1 MKTKLIWGMVI
12 LSLIRPGILECDE
25 VCGGTVLAAVIGP
38 NQPGPLRIGGEL
50 RPERAQVVF
59 EGDFVLESGVNH
71 GEEVIV
77 ATRLEAALQVSR
89 ERVDQSIDLQ
99 VRVLHGQPEQLLF
112 GVEGEGAIEGVSGL
126 GIRDWGVFYDARGK
140 RQLLIRLQRAERPID
155 VVNAVIVTRF
165 EIETLPAEITPIRL
179 IAPEA
184 SLSAGSV
191 RVTSGSNV
199 QLEMLEFTGLRP
211 VSVSGKPDSGLADL
225 DVLMFQGTGELYV
238 VSFRVRE
245 SDSEASRIRFANFD
259 LSGRLERG
267 RASFRLRGTVHV
279 SPSKGGRL
287 ELLSGAVAMTDLGD
301 RMGYGVEWVDGRY
314 ELVFEK
320 PGDYPI
326 AVGFDTV
333 VTENQGVRRVEFGL
347 VGSTLRPIE
356 LTGLLPDTELRFA
369 SAARPERLEDRFVSF
384 LPAAGGVRFEWQD
397 GIPEARG
404 KLFYSAGGTVDMVV
418 GSGVIRQVHRLRLRV
433 MQGEMNV
440 VAFAIEGE
448 GELTQVQGDGVLA
461 WNVEPVA
468 GGPERRLVVRLN
480 QSRAAEIDLQVHTQM
495 ALGAF
500 PLRVVPLR
508 LRPFEAVR
516 YGGHI
521 RLASDGAVRLEV
533 VEAQGL
539 SQVSP
544 EQVPPE
550 TAPGNGDSGSP
561 AAAFTFRFSDADFA
575 LAIQAEAVRPEVSVS
590 QLLVHHLGETDES
603 IESDLELEIRE
614 APLRELGLRI
624 PEGFSVSRLQAP
636 FLGDSFVQPG
646 GEGQNPLLRL
656 VFSQPL
662 TGHQVVQVRLE
673 RTNTTIPET
682 WTLGRIEPENVKSVR
697 GYIAVLAT
705 PTLRLNPGV
714 IRGVAEMAPAFFP
727 KRVDSIQSAYR
738 IQEPV
743 WQISLGVE
751 RVAMSVQVD
760 AFHLFSVGQGV
771 SYGSTL
777 LNYFITGAPLATLKF
792 QVAESLS
799 NAEFVGREVRNW
811 KRTAD
816 GYEVDLQAPVS
827 GAYTLLVTYEQ
838 LFAGRGQTLSF
849 TGVQPLEVQSER
861 GYAVVISTDPFRI
874 EPVTLSPGL
883 IPLQPQEI
891 PAEYRLLY
899 DAPVLAAYQFTGRP
913 FELSLALTPREQG
926 ETVPQIV
933 DRAVLNTHVS
943 RDGEVLTEARYY
955 LKSKGH
961 SYLRVLPQAGVRL
974 WSAEINGVKV
984 VPVMEEQAHLIPLP
998 QSNDPNT
1005 LIPLTLNLASKS
1017 ADPGLI
1023 QVDAP
1028 VLSAPVVLLE
1038 WRIEPDDGEQLRFR
1052 GGSLEPEQRSADVSG
1067 LGWLGRLIAGTY
1079 GRRMQARLAIALVLL
1094 GVASM
1099 VWGWV
1104 LRSRPFAWNRKGV
1117 SGVIVG
1123 VVACGMGLV
1132 ALGGLSRHGAA
1143 HRSGAPVDL
1152 RFTVPIQA
1160 AESSLSVRL
1169 ETLSLEPTAA
1179 VVLGYTWPALVGLL
1193 LGGAC
1198 LMSSDRRV
1206 RGAGTAV
1213 AWMFVFWAV
1222 LRVPNGANLFVGAL
1236 GGFFLLQVALP
1247 FVVEIWRRRHI
1258 RAIPMSVG
1266 GVIPGLLILWIASQ
1280 AGVAAATVA
1289 SVIPL
1294 SAVEKSARPLSVL
1307 QEAHASELFV
1317 RVVSKLTWNAGA
1329 GDSVNLLSGA
1339 AVLTRIDLDG
1349 QPLSLIEAREDGG
1362 SLLLL
1367 KALQAGA
1374 FDVTLEYQVPLG
1386 SREGMNGF
1394 AVPTPPGLMNR
1405 IDLFVDG
1412 QPVDLISS
1420 DAVSVVPLES
1430 PATGGNRFRIVLKP
1444 IPNAWIA
1451 WRPRRRDPGSERTLF
1466 YAEFTHLLV
1475 PSAGVVEGVHAVKI
1489 RAAQGELRRL
1499 VFRVPETVTVTDVL
1513 MDGGA
1518 VWRFD
1523 PDSRAL
1529 DVQLDPARSGEFQV
1543 RVLSQA
1549 TAQALPY
1556 ERKLG
1561 LLSVEGASGQ
1571 MGLVGI
1577 ASGPEVQLADV
1588 AVSGLVR
1595 INLEDF
1601 PKISLAGASGD
1612 SVRWVVRRAFRYT
1625 DPEVTVA
1632 LSVAAVD
1639 PDIRVVSA
1647 NTLSVS
1653 EDRTLLSV
1661 RASVEIAR
1669 TGVFKLSFAVPE
1681 GMDVETV
1688 SSAVMTHWT
1697 QVRSG
1702 EDRIVTLHLRART
1715 EGRLEFSVTLVGSG
1729 IRDQEDWP
1737 APRLIVRE
1745 AGKQTGE
1752 LLLVPEQGMRLH
1764 VTARDGVS
1772 PTETPQNDG
1781 QQKGA
1786 LAFRLLHDRW
1796 QLRFSVEQM
1805 APWVQVSMLE
1815 DVTVREGQI
1824 KVVTNFDYQI
1834 ENSGLK
1840 RFVVSLPDAAQGV
1853 RFEGADLVGSVRQET
1868 DGGTNRLWEVRLGR
1882 RVIGAYSLQVLYGL
1896 VLGEDAVSTHLWGAR
1911 AAGVN
1916 LHRTY
1921 LTIRSGGR
1929 LNVAVRELPLEL
1941 QRADWQLIPNGLR
1954 AGVVASEPNLA
1965 FRALQ
1970 PEFGLEL
1977 DVIRHEAAL
1986 VLPARVESV
1995 KLTSVV
2001 SESGAVLTQ
2010 VRLRIHPGDKRML
2023 HLKLPAQ
2030 ARFWFAFSDQR
2041 SIRPW
2046 LEGDEILLPLE
2057 ENSRPEEPSSLEFY
2071 YSAIP
2076 GQSGPGTG
2084 RQRLAGPEFDLPL
2097 EDITWDV
2104 FLPAPVQL
2112 TDWTGSLQ
2120 LRGEGGG
2127 VRTAQLDIQSYIES
2141 ERAKEQAVARD
2152 AETYLQLGNSLVREG
2167 AQQQARQAFK
2177 SAWGLSQ
2184 HDQAFNEDARV
2195 QLENLRLQQALVGLN
2210 YWRNNSM
2217 VGNVEGSAPQAG
2229 QPKLRA
2235 GRDVQYTQQEAR
2247 QILGSGSQDE
2257 NAILSRLAERLIRQQ
2272 EGARVRAPAIRASLP
2287 EQGRLFTFTR
2297 SIQVDT
2303 WAGLNLDLKTRRVN
2317 VFSWRNHV
2325 PLAVGL
2331 FLWVLLMLAL
2341 SRGRRMVAPEP
2352 GVQATP

>member
-1 MKTKLIWGMVI
+1 
-12 LSLIRPGILECDE
+12 
-25 VCGGTVLAAVIGP
+25 
-38 NQPGPLRIGGEL
+38 
-50 RPERAQVVF
+50 
-59 EGDFVLESGVNH
+59 
-71 GEEVIV
+71 
-77 ATRLEAALQVSR
+77 
-89 ERVDQSIDLQ
+89 
-99 VRVLHGQPEQLLF
+99 
-112 GVEGEGAIEGVSGL
+112 
-126 GIRDWGVFYDARGK
+126 
-140 RQLLIRLQRAERPID
+140 
-155 VVNAVIVTRF
+155 
-165 EIETLPAEITPIRL
+165 
-179 IAPEA
+179 
-184 SLSAGSV
+184 
-191 RVTSGSNV
+191 
-199 QLEMLEFTGLRP
+199 
-211 VSVSGKPDSGLADL
+211 
-225 DVLMFQGTGELYV
+225 
-238 VSFRVRE
+238 
-245 SDSEASRIRFANFD
+245 
-259 LSGRLERG
+259 
-267 RASFRLRGTVHV
+267 
-279 SPSKGGRL
+279 
-287 ELLSGAVAMTDLGD
+287 
-301 RMGYGVEWVDGRY
+301 
-314 ELVFEK
+314 
-320 PGDYPI
+320 
-326 AVGFDTV
+326 
-333 VTENQGVRRVEFGL
+333 
-347 VGSTLRPIE
+347 
-356 LTGLLPDTELRFA
+356 
-369 SAARPERLEDRFVSF
+369 
-384 LPAAGGVRFEWQD
+384 
-397 GIPEARG
+397 
-404 KLFYSAGGTVDMVV
+404 
-418 GSGVIRQVHRLRLRV
+418 
-433 MQGEMNV
+433 
-440 VAFAIEGE
+440 
-448 GELTQVQGDGVLA
+448 VLA
-461 WNVEPVA
+461 WSVEPVGA
-468 GGPERRLVVRLN
+468 GPERRLMVRLN
-480 QSRAAEIDLQVHTQM
+480 QSRTAELDLEVHTQM

-508 LRPFEAVR
+508 LSPIGAVR

-521 RLASDGAVRLEV
+521 RLSSDGAVRLEV

-544 EQVPPE
+544 EQVPPGASPG
-550 TAPGNGDSGSP
+550 TVAPGSLP
-561 AAAFTFRFSDADFA
+561 AAFTFRFSDAAFA

-646 GEGQNPLLRL
+646 GAGQNPLLRL

-673 RTNTTIPET
+673 RTNATIPEI

-697 GYIAVLAT
+697 GHIAVLAT

-743 WQISLGVE
+743 WQINLGVE

-777 LNYFITGAPLATLKF
+777 LNYFIAGAPLATLKF
-792 QVAESLS
+792 RAPESLS

-849 TGVQPLEVQSER
+849 AGVQPLEVQSER

-874 EPVTLSPGL
+874 EPEALSAGL

-899 DAPVLAAYQFTGRP
+899 DAPVLAAYQYTGRP

-961 SYLRVLPQAGVRL
+961 SYLRVLPQTGVRL

-984 VPVMEEQAHLIPLP
+984 VPVMEEKAHLIPLP
-998 QSNDPNT
+998 QSNDPNA

-1017 ADPGLI
+1017 AARGLI

-1038 WRIEPDDGEQLRFR
+1038 WKIEPDDGERLRFR
-1052 GGSLEPEQRSADVSG
+1052 GGNLEPEQRSADVSG
-1067 LGWLGRLIAGTY
+1067 FGWLERLIAGNY
-1079 GRRMQARLAIALVLL
+1079 GRRMQARLVIALALL
-1094 GVASM
+1094 GVAAM

-1104 LRSRPFAWNRKGV
+1104 LRNRPFAWNRKGV

-1132 ALGGLSRHGAA
+1132 ALGGVARHGAA
-1143 HRSGAPVDL
+1143 HRSETPVDL
-1152 RFTVPIQA
+1152 KFTVPIQA
-1160 AESSLSVRL
+1160 AESSLSVQV
-1169 ETLSLEPTAA
+1169 ETLSLEPTPA
-1179 VVLGYTWPALVGLL
+1179 VVLGYAWPALVGLL
-1193 LGGAC
+1193 AGVASL
-1198 LMSSDRRV
+1198 LSSDRRV
-1206 RGAGTAV
+1206 RGVATAV
-1213 AWMFVFWAV
+1213 AWTFVFWAV
-1222 LRVPNGANLFVGAL
+1222 LRVPNGGNLFVGAL

-1258 RAIPMSVG
+1258 RPIPMAAG
-1266 GVIPGLLILWIASQ
+1266 GVVPGLLILWFASQ
-1280 AGVAAATVA
+1280 AGVGAATVT
-1289 SVIPL
+1289 SVPL
-1294 SAVEKSARPLSVL
+1294 SAVEKSPRPLSVI
-1307 QEAHASELFV
+1307 QEAHASGMFV
-1317 RVVSKLTWNAGA
+1317 RVVSKLTWNADA
-1329 GDSVNLLSGA
+1329 GDAVNLLSGA
-1339 AVLTRIDLDG
+1339 AVLTRIDLAG
-1349 QPLSLIEAREDGG
+1349 QPLRLIEERVEGG
-1362 SLLLL
+1362 SELRL
-1367 KALQAGA
+1367 KAMQAGS
-1374 FDVTLEYQVPLG
+1374 FDVTIEYQVPLG

-1394 AVPTPPGLMNR
+1394 EVPTPPALVNR
-1405 IDLFVDG
+1405 IDLMVDG
-1412 QPVDLISS
+1412 QPMELISG
-1420 DAVSVVPLES
+1420 DAVSVVPLETPGS
-1430 PATGGNRFRIVLKP
+1430 GGNRFRIVLKP

-1451 WRPRRRDPGSERTLF
+1451 WRPRRRDPGSERALF

-1475 PSAGVVEGVHAVKI
+1475 PSAGVVEGVHMVKI

-1513 MDGGA
+1513 MEGGA

-1523 PDSRAL
+1523 PDTRAL
-1529 DVQLDPARSGEFQV
+1529 DVPLDPARSGEFQL

-1549 TAQALPY
+1549 TAGALPY
-1556 ERKLG
+1556 DRKLG
-1561 LLSVEGASGQ
+1561 LLSVEGAAGQ

-1577 ASGPEVQLADV
+1577 ASGREVQLADV
-1588 AVSGLVR
+1588 VVSGLVR
-1595 INLEDF
+1595 VNLEDF
-1601 PKISLAGASGD
+1601 PKIPLAGVSGD
-1612 SVRWVVRRAFRYT
+1612 SGEWVVRRAFRYT
-1625 DPEVTVA
+1625 EPEATVA

-1639 PDIRVVSA
+1639 PDIRVVST

-1661 RASVEIAR
+1661 RAAVEIAR

-1688 SSAVMTHWT
+1688 SSAAMTHWT

-1702 EDRIVTLHLRART
+1702 EERIVTLHLRGRT
-1715 EGRLEFSVTLVGSG
+1715 EGRLEFSVTLVGGG

-1764 VTARDGVS
+1764 VAARDGVS
-1772 PTETPQNDG
+1772 PTETPQSDG
-1781 QQKGA
+1781 QRKGA

-1796 QLRFSVEQM
+1796 ALRFSVEQM
-1805 APWVQVSMLE
+1805 APWVQVSVLQ

-1824 KVVTNFDYQI
+1824 KVVANFEYQI

-1840 RFVVSLPDAAQGV
+1840 RFVVSLPEPAQGV
-1853 RFEGADLVGSVRQET
+1853 RFEGADLVGSVRLDT
-1868 DGGTNRLWEVRLGR
+1868 AGGTNRLWEVRLGR
-1882 RVIGAYSLQVLYGL
+1882 RVIGPYSLQVFYGL
-1896 VLGEDAVSTHLWGAR
+1896 VLGEDVVSTRLWGAR
-1911 AAGVN
+1911 AEGVN

-1921 LTIRSGGR
+1921 LTVRSGGR
-1929 LNVAVRELPLEL
+1929 LNVAVRELPAEL

-1954 AGVVASEPNLA
+1954 RGVVVSEPNLS

-2010 VRLRIHPGDKRML
+2010 VRLRVYPGDKRML

-2057 ENSRPEEPSSLEFY
+2057 ENSRPGEPASLEFY
-2071 YSAIP
+2071 YSAMP
-2076 GQSGPGTG
+2076 GKSGSGTG
-2084 RQRLAGPEFDLPL
+2084 HQRLVGPEFDLPL

-2104 FLPAPVQL
+2104 FLPAPVRL

-2127 VRTAQLDIQSYIES
+2127 VRTAQLDVQSYIES

-2152 AETYLQLGNSLVREG
+2152 AETYLQLANSLVREG

-2184 HDQAFNEDARV
+2184 HDEAFNEDARV

-2217 VGNVEGSAPQAG
+2217 VSSAEESAPQAN
-2229 QPKLRA
+2229 QPRLKA

-2247 QILGSGSQDE
+2247 QILESGSQDE

-2303 WAGLNLDLKTRRVN
+2303 WAGLNLDLKTRRVSS
-2317 VFSWRNHV
+2317 FSWRSHL
-2325 PLAVGL
+2325 PLAAGL
-2331 FLWVLLMLAL
+2331 FLWIFLMLAL
-2341 SRGRRMVAPEP
+2341 SRGRRMAVRDS
-2352 GVQATP
+2352 GVQSMA